1 MLSLLT
7 PSRYLLAPSVAE
19 KDNVTWAG
27 QVRPSDYDCLAQ
39 VSHPDVHRSQ
49 TFGARFQCDGRL
61 SGTEDIQTIQCDTTA
76 NTCQIPVP
84 APGVALVFISSDAQ
98 GVTDPTT
105 TQTYSTTAVTK
116 LKNTVTIDPSVLAT
130 SNGDSAKD
138 RAAGSTSQG
147 SSDAPRTAGVAPGLT
162 LLAMFVTGVWVVVAA
177 MRR

>member
-1 MLSLLT
+1 M
-7 PSRYLLAPSVAE
+7 RKGKGE
-19 KDNVTWAG
+19 QNIKEEG
-27 QVRPSDYDCLAQ
+27 K
-39 VSHPDVHRSQ
+39 
-49 TFGARFQCDGRL
+49 GRE
-61 SGTEDIQTIQCDTTA
+61 GEVPHKCVFY
-76 NTCQIPVP
+76 QIPVP
-84 APGVALVFISSDAQ
+84 APGVALVFISSNAQ

-162 LLAMFVTGVWVVVAA
+162 MLAMFVTGVWVVVAA